1 MEPAIGTFSAQ
12 MPTKFFQ
19 DGPYVS
25 RQEDKTSAI
34 LSFSGFGQHS
44 VAPKKKKNCLL
55 IWLHW
60 VFVPCGLSVVP
71 HRLLSNCG
79 RWAPEHRGLVAPWHM

>member
-12 MPTKFFQ
+12 VPTKFFQ
-19 DGPYVS
+19 DGPFVS

-44 VAPKKKKNCLL
+44 VAKKKKKNY
-55 IWLHW
+55 
-60 VFVPCGLSVVP
+60 
-71 HRLLSNCG
+71 
-79 RWAPEHRGLVAPWHM
+79 

>member
-44 VAPKKKKNCLL
+44 VAQKKKKKLFINLAAL
-55 IWLHW
+55 
-60 VFVPCGLSVVP
+60 GL
-71 HRLLSNCG
+71 CAM
-79 RWAPEHRGLVAPWHM
+79 WALCCASQASL